1 MQVISGFSKVAYDSD
16 VETYGNTLKQ
26 AIAASMQGV
35 QASDITDLVVT
46 DGIARTTGALRAT
59 LHKVISRA
67 LQTSSVN
74 LAYTITTTTVYT
86 ASQLSTQLQQA
97 LASGDFNTV
106 LQLLAFQNGAT
117 ELESATSLSTLET
130 DIDENTNEDDKDE
143 EVLST
148 GAIIGIA
155 IGGAAFLVIVGVLIW
170 YFTSKSSSSVA
181 PASMST
187 SVTPA

>member
-1 MQVISGFSKVAYDSD
+1 M
-16 VETYGNTLKQ
+16 ELYGNTLKQ
-26 AIAASMQGV
+26 SIASTMRGV
-35 QASDITDLVVT
+35 QASDITDLIVS
-46 DGIARTTGALRAT
+46 DGAARTPGALRST
-59 LHKVISRA
+59 LHEVVSRM
-67 LQTSSVN
+67 LQASAVS
-74 LAYTITTTTVYT
+74 LSYTITTTTVYT
-86 ASQLSTQLQQA
+86 ASQLSAQLQQA

-117 ELESATSLSTLET
+117 DLESATSLSTLET
-130 DIDENTNEDDKDE
+130 DIVPPTDDPEEDKDDE

-170 YFTSKSSSSVA
+170 YFSSKSSSAVA

>member
-1 MQVISGFSKVAYDSD
+1 MR
-16 VETYGNTLKQ
+16 
-26 AIAASMQGV
+26 GV

-46 DGIARTTGALRAT
+46 DGTARTSGALRAT

-86 ASQLSTQLQQA
+86 ASQLSAQLQQA
-97 LASGDFNTV
+97 LASGDFDTV
-106 LQLLAFQNGAT
+106 MQRLAFENDAPD
-117 ELESATSLSTLET
+117 LLSATSQSTLET
-130 DIDENTNEDDKDE
+130 DIPPPSDDNTNEVDKE

-170 YFTSKSSSSVA
+170 YFTSKSSSAVA

-187 SVTPA
+187 SVAPA

>member
-1 MQVISGFSKVAYDSD
+1 M
-16 VETYGNTLKQ
+16 ELYGNTLKQ
-26 AIAASMQGV
+26 SIAATMRGV
-35 QASDITDLVVT
+35 QASDITDLIVT
-46 DGIARTTGALRAT
+46 DGAARTPGV
-59 LHKVISRA
+59 LHQVVSRM
-67 LQTSSVN
+67 LQASAVS
-74 LAYTITTTTVYT
+74 LSYTITTTTVYT
-86 ASQLSTQLQQA
+86 ASQLSAQLQQA

-117 ELESATSLSTLET
+117 DLESATSQSTLET
-130 DIDENTNEDDKDE
+130 DIVPPSDDTMEEDKDDE

-170 YFTSKSSSSVA
+170 YFTSKSSSAVA

-187 SVTPA
+187 SVAPA